1 MDRAESFQ
9 KVRPTQVS
17 LALTQRL
24 ITVGELVKWKDGRVK
39 NGQCTFDENIAE
51 DGVIPSANQTR
62 AKILY
67 QFLLQRMTRWMVTS
81 IKWSWSS

>member
-1 MDRAESFQ
+1 MDREESFQ

-39 NGQCTFDENIAE
+39 NGQCAFNQNIAE
-51 DGVIPSANQTR
+51 DGVTPSAIQTR
-62 AKILY
+62 A
-67 QFLLQRMTRWMVTS
+67 
-81 IKWSWSS
+81 